1 MMTTIII
8 FLRVINFLLMIGI
21 PFFLVLMI
29 YRRGISGFRPV
40 WIGAAAFIFS
50 QVLHI
55 PFNQFLMLP
64 FLEASGI
71 SPSASEGIQLIVLG
85 VAAGLSAGIF
95 EEITR
100 YLVMKFLLK
109 KEQEELMPVKY
120 GLGHGGIEAIL
131 AGLLALAAFVQV
143 MALRGEG
150 AMSSFEPD
158 EAQLIQSQL
167 ETYWAVPWQHLLLG
181 AWERVSA
188 LAFHV
193 GASIIVYL
201 SVVKKKPVWLIIA
214 IIGHA
219 VLDAFVVVAV
229 GKIDLVLLE
238 GILFVF
244 ALGWFGWAWAIRV
257 KDPAKEEEFKG
268 HLPDLPSITPQV
280 TPEQIEES
288 RYDE

>member
-1 MMTTIII
+1 MMTTISVI
-8 FLRVINFLLMIGI
+8 LRVINFLLMIGI

-29 YRRGISGFRPV
+29 FRRGKSGFRPI

-64 FLEASGI
+64 FLEARGI
-71 SPSASEGIQLIVLG
+71 APSAPEGAQLVLLG
-85 VAAGLSAGIF
+85 VAAGLSAGVF
-95 EEITR
+95 EEVTR
-100 YLVMKFLLK
+100 YLVLRFFLR
-109 KEQEELMPVKY
+109 KEQEELLPVKY

-143 MALRGEG
+143 LALGGEG
-150 AMSSFEPD
+150 ALSSFEPD
-158 EAQLIQSQL
+158 EVLLIQSQL
-167 ETYWAVPWQHLLLG
+167 ETYWTVPWQQLLLG

-193 GASIIVYL
+193 GASIFVYL
-201 SVVKKKPVWLIIA
+201 SVVKKKPTWLIIA
-214 IIGHA
+214 IIGHT
-219 VLDAFVVVAV
+219 VLDAFVVIAV
-229 GKIDLVLLE
+229 NKIDLVLLE
-238 GILFVF
+238 GILFIF
-244 ALGWFGWAWAIRV
+244 ALGWFGWAWLVRI
-257 KDPAKEEEFKG
+257 KDPGKEEEIKG
-268 HLPDLPSITPQV
+268 DVPDLPSITPQI